1 MTSRSVR
8 VVLSAQIAD
17 FQAKMGQAKAAV
29 DGFGST
35 LSSNRASVD
44 TLSGGLM
51 KIGGVA
57 ALGFGYAMK
66 TAADFEQAMSNVK
79 ATGQDAAVNFDA
91 LRAAAVEMGAATAF
105 SSSEAASG
113 IENLLKAGVSAT
125 DVLGG
130 GLKGSQCQ
138 MRPQMTRTL
147 SRRPSRLRQPSAHR
161 S

>member
-1 MTSRSVR
+1 MADRSVR
-8 VVLSAQIAD
+8 VVLSAQISD

-35 LSSNRASVD
+35 LSSNQASVD

-57 ALGFGYAMK
+57 ALGFGYATK

-113 IENLLKAGVSAT
+113 I
-125 DVLGG
+125 
-130 GLKGSQCQ
+130 
-138 MRPQMTRTL
+138 
-147 SRRPSRLRQPSAHR
+147 
-161 S
+161 